1 MNTLGQ
7 RIAYFRKAELC
18 SVSAQAVSKWENDLT
33 APDISLLPR
42 LAELFSV
49 TVDELLGVKKDAAVA
64 VDPKHVDFGALVEVF
79 LKDGKLPFSADGAAG
94 EAMKSIDFAK
104 LAELVHAGVLGKLV
118 DIESSDG
125 DVIEIWVE

>member
-1 MNTLGQ
+1 M
-7 RIAYFRKAELC
+7 
-18 SVSAQAVSKWENDLT
+18 
-33 APDISLLPR
+33 
-42 LAELFSV
+42 
-49 TVDELLGVKKDAAVA
+49 
-64 VDPKHVDFGALVEVF
+64 
-79 LKDGKLPFSADGAAG
+79 KDGKLPFSADGAAG